1 MANADVPFGFR
12 PWGKTLR
19 QNYYAVPTAPTI
31 HICIGDLVWE
41 DVTNVVSA
49 KLGLGVAVYDAA
61 VPTTTIGDALL
72 CLGAVTACFDEK
84 MDPIQ
89 YIDVARA
96 GDATVAGYVLVADH
110 PYQQFLAQADAAI
123 TSTNFEL
130 NFEVTSV
137 ALCQPDTRTFIST
150 MEINVSGADVTSTIP
165 IRLVRQAFIEDSYAA
180 AGCRYVCQINPLCH
194 RYGAG
199 TTI

>member
-1 MANADVPFGFR
+1 MANLDQPFGFR
-12 PWGKTLR
+12 PWGKTLN
-19 QNYYAVPTAPTI
+19 QNLYAVPTAPTI
-31 HICIGDLVWE
+31 HVCIGDLVFE
-41 DVTNVVSA
+41 DTDNIVST
-49 KLGLGVAVYDAA
+49 KLGLGIAVYDAA
-61 VPTTTIGDALL
+61 VPTTTLGDALL
-72 CLGAVTACFDEK
+72 CLGAVTACFDED

-89 YIDVARA
+89 YIDVSRA

-123 TSTNFEL
+123 TDTNFNV
-130 NFEVTSV
+130 NFEITSV
-137 ALCQPDTRTFIST
+137 ALCQPDTRTLLST
-150 MEINVSGADVTSTIP
+150 MEINVSGATTTATIP
-165 IRLVRQAFIEDSYAA
+165 IRLVRQAFIEDDHNA